1 VRWWARARATTGR
14 VRPAVVGR
22 GVDGQGEGVAAREVR
37 ARRGRA
43 EERWRRGRDNEEDMN
58 EEAAAP
64 GKLKFFAECPRSGTR
79 QRNFFILKYALPSA
93 CDLALGK
100 AFFAECPRAN
110 TRQRLIHFF
119 KPSLSSASPQALG
132 KTFFAE
138 CILLFFLFFLQTFC
152 GIFLHYVDL
161 HVPFL
166 HNYNSVCYN

>member
-100 AFFAECPRAN
+100 AFFA
-110 TRQRLIHFF
+110 
-119 KPSLSSASPQALG
+119 
-132 KTFFAE
+132 
-138 CILLFFLFFLQTFC
+138 ILLFFLFFLQTFC